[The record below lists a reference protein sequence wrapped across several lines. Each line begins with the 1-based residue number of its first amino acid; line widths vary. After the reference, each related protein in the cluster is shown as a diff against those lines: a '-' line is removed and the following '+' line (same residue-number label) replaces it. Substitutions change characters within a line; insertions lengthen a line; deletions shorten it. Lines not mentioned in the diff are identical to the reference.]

1 MAAAPPADGV
11 PGGDAGLGLPGVFGL
26 DDHKKYKNKNRRQSH
41 KSNDEMSAN
50 LLIEDVF
57 LVN

>member
-26 DDHKKYKNKNRRQSH
+26 DDLQEIKNKNRRQSH
-41 KSNDEMSAN
+41 KSNDKMFAN

-57 LVN
+57 LLN